1 MECNKEEEK
10 QGIVQECSIL
20 SSYNNLAGNL
30 AGALARENVFNQSG
44 HMSASVAQH
53 SIRPQPPSSYTI

>member
-10 QGIVQECSIL
+10 QSIVQECSIL

-30 AGALARENVFNQSG
+30 AGAPARENVLNQSG
-44 HMSASVAQH
+44 HA
-53 SIRPQPPSSYTI
+53 